1 MPLILFKTPKIPFM
15 KYRFVFLGITL
26 AIVLAGFLNIVFGNG
41 LKMGVDFAGGTL
53 VRVMLKTPVPVS
65 EVRQTLKDAGLDNS
79 TIQETGKAGHEFQI
93 RTTQIVKAAD
103 AQQEIEAHQK
113 LGDSV
118 IAALRG
124 KDGEAE
130 TARGLKDLNAIDS
143 AGLTALLSTA
153 FAADAAQIT
162 EKISGPTGLRTSK
175 GILTDYAEL
184 QEAGIKPEVVTFL
197 KDKTF
202 LGKLTVLSKE
212 TVGPQA
218 GADLRRKAVLATIWS
233 LIAMLVYIA
242 VRFKIEYGVS
252 AIITLT
258 QDVLVTLAVYS
269 FTSRE
274 INLAIIAAFLT
285 IVGFSI
291 NDTIVIFDR
300 VRENQKAMRKES
312 LIAIMN
318 LSINQ
323 CLGRTI
329 ITTGTVFLTLLALF
343 LFGGSVINDFAFCML
358 IGSIEGVYSTISMSC
373 PVVLWWTQIFK
384 PQKVVARKK

>member
-15 KYRFVFLGITL
+15 KYRFVFLGITF
-26 AIVLAGFLNIVFGNG
+26 AIILAGFLNIVFGNG

-53 VRVMLKTPVPVS
+53 VRVMLKTAAPVS

-79 TIQETGKAGHEFQI
+79 AIQETGKAGHEFQI
-93 RTTQIVKAAD
+93 RTTQILKSAD
-103 AQQEIEAHQK
+103 ALQEIEAHQK

-130 TARGLKDLNAIDS
+130 TARGLKDLNTIDS
-143 AGLTALLSTA
+143 AGLTALLSTS
-153 FAADAAQIT
+153 FPADAAQIT
-162 EKISGPTGLRTSK
+162 EKIAGPAGLRTSK

-202 LGKLTVLSKE
+202 LGKLTVFSKE

-242 VRFKIEYGVS
+242 VRFKIQYGIS
-252 AIITLT
+252 AILTLT
-258 QDVLVTLAVYS
+258 QDVLITLAIYS
-269 FTSRE
+269 FTNRE
-274 INLAIIAAFLT
+274 INLPVIAAFLT

-300 VRENQKAMRKES
+300 VRENQKAMRKDS

-318 LSINQ
+318 LSLNQ

-329 ITTGTVFLTLLALF
+329 ITTGTVFLAVFALF

-358 IGSIEGVYSTISMSC
+358 IGSIEGVYSTISTSC
-373 PVVLWWTQIFK
+373 PIVLWWTQIFEPK
-384 PQKVVARKK
+384 KAAGRKK